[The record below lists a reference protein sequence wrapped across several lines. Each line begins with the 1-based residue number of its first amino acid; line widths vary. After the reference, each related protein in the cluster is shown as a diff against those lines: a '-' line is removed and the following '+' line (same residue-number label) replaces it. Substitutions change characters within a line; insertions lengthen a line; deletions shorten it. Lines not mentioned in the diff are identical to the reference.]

1 MRELFRLLEPRQK
14 RILAWAAG
22 VLAAAVLFLIFAFL
36 GSPRRLERRSAE
48 VQVQSRQLEMAEAE
62 RTARRAEVSQW
73 KEARRDI
80 ETLRKKS
87 FFAEEEGVNALRL
100 VLQEIFSRA
109 GLRSPETKFDY
120 ATLEKEEARKV
131 SITFNFEGSY
141 SRLKEFLAEVE
152 KEDCFL
158 FVERIVFMNID
169 SGGGNLLLKMT
180 LAAYYAL

>member
-1 MRELFRLLEPRQK
+1 MRELFSLLEPRQK

-22 VLAAAVLFLIFAFL
+22 VLAAAVLFLVFAFL

-48 VQVQSRQLEMAEAE
+48 VRIQSRQWEMADAE
-62 RTARRAEVSQW
+62 RTARRAEVARW

-80 ETLRKKS
+80 ETLRKER

-100 VLQEIFSRA
+100 DLQKIFTRA

-120 ATLEKEEARKV
+120 APLEKEKARKV

-141 SRLKEFLAEVE
+141 GRLKEFLAEVE
-152 KEDCFL
+152 KEDRFL
-158 FVERIVFMNID
+158 FLERIIFMNID
-169 SGGGNLLLKMT
+169 SGTGNLLLKMT